1 MVSKVKI
8 GLVAFIA
15 GLLACFACV
24 CVSQKAWA
32 EGDDLILGMFWN
44 SDTDLSDTLYLSND
58 GVNFNRITTP
68 FQCEAG
74 SSNDTVVGLG
84 VDYVH
89 SIHDPGL
96 FYKDGNFWTV
106 GGYVQYQDGLG
117 YRLTPM
123 FASSKDLM
131 HWSYPGSGSDTNLAP
146 TNTPAGTHGNGEY
159 DTCGSE
165 AFAASD
171 GNVWFVTT
179 LGYFG
184 MNHGDSYNDTMMPY
198 ICKITNLSPGGN
210 QETQPWARPNVSYG
224 DLTPINLPLSGS
236 DWLDPSLYEENGK
249 YYLSIKKDGI
259 TDMIFSIDNL
269 DNAGDANAWTLV
281 CDNVVTGYEGPSLT
295 KANGEYFM
303 YTDKLK
309 DYPFGASDGTAGTFV
324 TRSGSLNS
332 GWWGTQRIS
341 TKGRND
347 DGSTYDIPNR
357 HGSVLKVPDEAKE
370 TVKKAYA
377 QAGWEAYYEYPN
389 IYGSTSADTSAKIAT
404 KAYPNGCDTVIVARD
419 DDFADAMSATGL
431 AGTLNAAIVLTDRN
445 SLSSSAAEAIKT
457 LKAKKAYIIGGT
469 GAVKQE
475 VDNGLKELGLTV
487 EPRVFGNA
495 SWDTSVECA
504 KLIKTLGGNE
514 QSEVIVAMSSN
525 FQDALSMSSYAYK
538 YHVPILLET
547 DANQGRSLTYDA
559 IKFVRSTN
567 GTIYVPG
574 GFGAVPKFSVEGT
587 FTGRTIQRLAGEN
600 GYDTSNQIATYMVAN
615 NKLSAETVCLT
626 NGAPNPKGTDALA
639 GAALAG
645 VNNGVILLTNAKD
658 SLGEAENY
666 TTIDGTDSAG
676 SAGFLKTNA
685 TSIKNTYVLGGPA
698 VMPQSICERIEQYV
712 TITKADA
719 TSA

>member
-1 MVSKVKI
+1 MIRKMKI

-15 GLLACFACV
+15 GMLACFSCV

-32 EGDDLILGMFWN
+32 EDDDLILGMFWN
-44 SDTDLSDTLYLSND
+44 SDTDLSDTLYLSKD
-58 GVNFNRITTP
+58 GVNFNRISTP
-68 FQCEAG
+68 FQCQAG
-74 SSNDTVVGLG
+74 SSDDTVIGLG
-84 VDYVH
+84 VSYVH

-123 FASSKDLM
+123 FASSKDLI

-146 TNTPAGTHGNGEY
+146 TNTPAGTQSNGQY

-198 ICKITNLSPGGN
+198 ICKITKLAPGADQQSNPG
-210 QETQPWARPNVSYG
+210 ARPKITYG
-224 DLTPINLPLSGS
+224 DLTQINLPVSS
-236 DWLDPSLYEENGK
+236 SNWLDPSLYEENGK
-249 YYLSIKKDGI
+249 YYLSIKKDGV
-259 TDMIFSIDNL
+259 TNMIFSIDNL
-269 DNAGDANAWTLV
+269 DNAGDSNAWTLV

-309 DYPFGASDGTAGTFV
+309 DYPYGASDGTAGTFV
-324 TRSGSLNS
+324 TRSNSLNS

-347 DGSTYDIPNR
+347 DGTTYDIPNR

-370 TVKKAYA
+370 TVKAAYK
-377 QAGWEAYYEYPN
+377 QAGWYEYSN
-389 IYGSTSADTSAKIAT
+389 ISGKTSADTSAKIAK
-404 KAYPNGCDTVIVARD
+404 KAYPNGCDTVIIARD

-431 AGTLNAAIVLTDRN
+431 AGTLNAAIVLTNRT
-445 SLSSSAAEAIKT
+445 SLSDSSAEAIKT
-457 LKAKKAYIIGGT
+457 LGAKKAYIIGGT
-469 GAVKQE
+469 GAISSSIEGQLRE
-475 VDNGLKELGLTV
+475 AGCEST
-487 EPRVFGNA
+487 ERVRGTN

-504 KLIKTLGGNE
+504 KLITKLGGNE
-514 QSEVIVAMSSN
+514 QSEAIVAMSTN
-525 FQDALSMSSYAYK
+525 FQDALSISSYAYK

-547 DANQGRSLTYDA
+547 GESSVASENRVLTSDAKEYIN
-559 IKFVRSTN
+559 STT

-574 GFGAVPKFSVEGT
+574 GSGAVPKSSVEDV
-587 FTGRTIQRLAGEN
+587 FKDRTIQRIYGTT
-600 GYDTSNQIATYMVAN
+600 GYDTSNQIATYMVEN
-615 NKLSAETVCLT
+615 GKLSAETVCLT
-626 NGAPNPKGTDALA
+626 NGAPAPKGTDALA
-639 GAALAG
+639 GSALAG
-645 VNNGVILLTNAKD
+645 VNGGVILLANSRSD
-658 SLGEAENY
+658 FGDPENY
-666 TTIDGTDSAG
+666 ATIDGTDSKNT
-676 SAGFLKTNA
+676 AGFLKANKDSVKNA
-685 TSIKNTYVLGGPA
+685 YVLGGSA
-698 VMPQSICERIEQYV
+698 VMPEKICKRIEQYV
-712 TITKADA
+712 TISK
-719 TSA
+719 